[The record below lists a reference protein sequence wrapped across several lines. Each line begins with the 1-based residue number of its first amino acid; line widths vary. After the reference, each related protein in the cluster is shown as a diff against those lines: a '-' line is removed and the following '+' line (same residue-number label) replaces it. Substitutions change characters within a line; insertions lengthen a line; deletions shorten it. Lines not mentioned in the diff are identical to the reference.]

1 MNGAVHRFSLKS
13 LGWVALLV
21 LLAGPWHLALAAQC
35 PKLLMF
41 DGFDIRTQNNAQQA
55 AYWGRTV
62 GVQGFFLN
70 SVMAHWQ
77 KDVGTDPGSP
87 LWQDVAKFQS
97 LYSKEGVTDNFIKVA
112 SYKSHDWSSTQA
124 NQAAVTRL
132 QHAAML
138 AKYAKLKG
146 VALDLEPYVPIW
158 GGPAGGPDLAA
169 TVEQEGRAIGE
180 AMHNAYPGMTL
191 FVLPD
196 ALDQTQRYAT
206 LLQRFR
212 SGVHAMKTAK
222 KMPKYDRYE
231 LAVPFMRG
239 LLSVPWAHVVIG
251 MEQTY
256 SRNADGIGSSVQRT
270 QADFAK
276 LMGKSAAS
284 MHLSGAPGLWPLG
297 PTRTN
302 KSARESPGR
311 FSDRLRAAYS
321 AASQYVWIY
330 GHGSAWQTDGPYAPG
345 PVTPEFTQF
354 TGAIHQAEAS
364 CKASR

>member
-1 MNGAVHRFSLKS
+1 MNGAARRFSLKS
-13 LGWVALLV
+13 FGWAALLV
-21 LLAGPWHLALAAQC
+21 LLAGPWHPALAAQC

-41 DGFDIRTQNNAQQA
+41 DGFDIHTQNNAQQA

-77 KDVGTDPGSP
+77 KDVGTNPDSAI
-87 LWQDVAKFQS
+87 WQDVAKFQS

-112 SYKSHDWSSTQA
+112 SYKPHDWKNTED
-124 NQAAVTRL
+124 NDAAVARFR
-132 QHAAML
+132 HAAML

-158 GGPAGGPDLAA
+158 GGPAVGPDAA
-169 TVEQEGRAIGE
+169 TTVEQEGRAIGE
-180 AMHNAYPGMTL
+180 AMHQAYPGMTL

-196 ALDQTQRYAT
+196 VLAQTKRYAT
-206 LLQRFR
+206 LLQRFK
-212 SGVHAMKTAK
+212 SGVHAMKAAK

-231 LAVPFMRG
+231 MAVPFMRG

-256 SRNADGIGSSVQRT
+256 SRNAGGIGPSVQHT
-270 QADFAK
+270 QDDFAQ

-302 KSARESPGR
+302 KAARESPGR
-311 FSDRLRAAYS
+311 FADRLKAAN
-321 AASQYVWIY
+321 AASSQYVWIY
-330 GHGSAWQTDGPYAPG
+330 GHGSAWQTDGPYAQG
-345 PVTPEFTQF
+345 PVTADFNQF
-354 TGAIHQAEAS
+354 TDAIHRVETR
-364 CKASR
+364 CDASR

>member
-1 MNGAVHRFSLKS
+1 MNGGAHRFWSKS
-13 LGWVALLV
+13 LGWAALLV
-21 LLAGPWHLALAAQC
+21 LLAGPWHPALAAQC

-55 AYWGRTV
+55 AYWGKTV

-77 KDVGTDPGSP
+77 KDVGTDPDSK
-87 LWQDVAKFQS
+87 LWQDVATFQS
-97 LYSKEGVTDNFIKVA
+97 IYSKEGVTDNFIKVA
-112 SYKSHDWSSTQA
+112 SYKSHDWKNPQA
-124 NQAAVTRL
+124 NRAVVTRL

-158 GGPAGGPDLAA
+158 GGPAAGPEMAT
-169 TVEQEGRAIGE
+169 TVEQEGRAIAQ
-180 AMHNAYPGMTL
+180 AMHQAYPGMTL

-196 ALDQTQRYAT
+196 ALSQTQRYAT
-206 LLQRFR
+206 LLQRFK
-212 SGVHAMKTAK
+212 SGVHAMKASR

-231 LAVPFMRG
+231 MAVSFMRG
-239 LLSVPWAHVVIG
+239 LLSVPWTHVVIG

-256 SRNADGIGSSVQRT
+256 SRNAEGMGPSVQRT
-270 QADFAK
+270 QDDFAK
-276 LMGKSAAS
+276 LMGRGASA

-302 KSARESPGR
+302 KAARESPGR
-311 FSDRLRAAYS
+311 FKNRLHAAYA

-345 PVTPEFTQF
+345 PVTADFNQF
-354 TGAIHQAEAS
+354 TDAIHQIEAT
-364 CKASR
+364 CKAPR